1 MVSKKAFL
9 NADSYGIIL
18 PSDNKQNIEKK
29 EKEGKKIRTTALA
42 LSAGGTDLI
51 RRRNGFIRWRDWLNP
66 PASWLY
72 PLANWLYRLAK

>member
-18 PSDNKQNIEKK
+18 PSDNKQTIEKK